1 MNSVVTST
9 LTNTFNHDLRSGD
22 YGESWTREFLKWKGI
37 DVFKCDTP
45 AFRSLDVDFTTDYTL
60 STSNDPEEILNARYP
75 LIEVKT
81 DKSKSQNQCIE
92 IVSNFNNDSPGW
104 ALITAATD
112 IFSIFPNLN
121 RCFVYDGQALKAYAE
136 SIKDDNSIKTLITN
150 TYGKGGKLLYKS
162 AVKLVNRKTLKELGI
177 LVREFKLDDYELLF
191 KQARNGKIN

>member
-9 LTNTFNHDLRSGD
+9 LTNTFKHDLRSGD
-22 YGESWTREFLKWKGI
+22 YGESWTQEFLKWKGI

-45 AFRSLDVDFTTDYTL
+45 AFRTLDVDFTTDKAL
-60 STSNDPEEILNARYP
+60 STSNNSEEILNAIHP

-81 DKSKSQNQCIE
+81 DQSKSQNQCIE
-92 IVSNFNNDSPGW
+92 IVSNFNNASPGW
-104 ALITAATD
+104 ALITAATH

-177 LVREFKLDDYELLF
+177 LVREFRLDNYELLY
-191 KQARNGKIN
+191 KKEEHEKIS